1 MAFTK
6 KVGKA
11 KAFTAPT
18 APKKVFG
25 AKGAS
30 RKLKAGG
37 GTPGPASSPSPS
49 KGIDIH
55 KGHV

>member
-1 MAFTK
+1 
-6 KVGKA
+6 
-11 KAFTAPT
+11 
-18 APKKVFG
+18 
-25 AKGAS
+25 
-30 RKLKAGG
+30 LKAGG